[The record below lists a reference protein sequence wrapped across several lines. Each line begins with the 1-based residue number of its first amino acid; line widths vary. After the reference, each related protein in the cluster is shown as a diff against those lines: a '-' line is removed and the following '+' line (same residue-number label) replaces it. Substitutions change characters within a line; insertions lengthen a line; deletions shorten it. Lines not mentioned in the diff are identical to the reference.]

1 MEIIEEGKVVE
12 KKDYASK
19 GVGNAGLTLGII
31 GTALG
36 AYALSGRNSGWNLF
50 GGSST
55 MPENVNILAS
65 GLTGANGTNAPT
77 AFQAWEQGCD
87 NYLKA
92 TTQFYEG
99 LLNEQEQRFNDRQTI
114 DSQMFSLYKSQ
125 VDGDFGLYQNQRN
138 GFDGLNKK
146 LNESTFALYKSQ
158 RDNKDE
164 LLNRITALETKQA
177 VADAVEPWRARV
189 LDMQIGSVNA
199 AAQNGIAIEAERRC
213 CNDGKIVNYANS
225 TFYPIAVANV
235 TTGTTTTLRN
245 LFNPLQSGCNCS
257 CGSTVQPNI

>member
-1 MEIIEEGKVVE
+1 MTVEESTQST
-12 KKDYASK
+12 KKEYASK
-19 GVGNAGLTLGII
+19 GVAGTGLGLGIA

-36 AYALSGRNSGWNLF
+36 LLALNGRSSGLNLF
-50 GGSST
+50 GSST
-55 MPENVNILAS
+55 MPENINILAS
-65 GLTGANGTNAPT
+65 GLGANGTNAPT

-92 TTQFYEG
+92 TTNFYEG
-99 LLNEQEQRFNDRQTI
+99 LLSEQEQRFNDRQTI
-114 DSQMFSLYKSQ
+114 DSQMFSIWKSQ
-125 VDGDFGLYQNQRN
+125 VDGDFGLYQSQRN
-138 GFDGLNKK
+138 GFDGINKK
-146 LNESTFALYKSQ
+146 FNESTFALYKNQ
-158 RDNKDE
+158 RDNYDA
-164 LLNRITALETKQA
+164 LSNRISQLETKQA
-177 VADAVEPWRARV
+177 VADAVEPWRAKV
-189 LDMQIGSVNA
+189 LDMQINCVNNA
-199 AAQNGIAIEAERRC
+199 AQSGIALEAERRC

>member
-1 MEIIEEGKVVE
+1 MEIIEESNTQ
-12 KKDYASK
+12 KKEYASK
-19 GVGNAGLTLGII
+19 GTGNAGLTLGII

-36 AYALSGRNSGWNLF
+36 AYALSRGNSGWNLF
-50 GGSST
+50 GGSTS

-65 GLTGANGTNAPT
+65 GLGTANGTNAPT
-77 AFQAWEQGCD
+77 AFQAWEQGCE

-92 TTQFYEG
+92 TTNFYEG
-99 LLNEQEQRFNDRQTI
+99 LLAEQEQRFNDRQTI

-158 RDNKDE
+158 RDSNDA

-177 VADAVEPWRARV
+177 VADAVEPWRAKV

-245 LFNPLQSGCNCS
+245 LFNPLQSGCSCS

>member
-1 MEIIEEGKVVE
+1 MDIIEKEVSQDS
-12 KKDYASK
+12 KKEYASK

-36 AYALSGRNSGWNLF
+36 AYALSGRNSSLF
-50 GGSST
+50 GNSS

-65 GLTGANGTNAPT
+65 GLGNNGTNAPT
-77 AFQAWEQGCD
+77 AFQAWENSCE

-92 TTQFYEG
+92 TTNFYEG
-99 LLNEQEQRFNDRQTI
+99 MLSEQEQRFADRQTI

-125 VDGDFGLYQNQRN
+125 VDGDFGLYQSQRN

-146 LNESTFALYKSQ
+146 FNESTFALYKNQ
-158 RDNKDE
+158 RDSYDA
-164 LLNRITALETKQA
+164 LSNRIAQLETKQA

-189 LDMQIGSVNA
+189 IDMQICNVNN
-199 AAQNGIAIEAERRC
+199 AAQNGIALEAERRC

-245 LFNPLQSGCNCS
+245 LFNPLQSGCSCS